1 MRPKRVRI
9 ENNEKAMKLASHA
22 KSENFVTQAI
32 VEGGKLLSQ
41 QAKHRPLG
49 QRRSVLDIPDPHG
62 SGVGTEHKNKYPAGI
77 LYPPVA
83 KYLSRKTDIAKQK
96 RLSSGLL
103 KQFISCL
110 LMPGRYVGTCI

>member
-22 KSENFVTQAI
+22 KSEKFVTQAI

-49 QRRSVLDIPDPHG
+49 Q
-62 SGVGTEHKNKYPAGI
+62 
-77 LYPPVA
+77 
-83 KYLSRKTDIAKQK
+83 
-96 RLSSGLL
+96 
-103 KQFISCL
+103 
-110 LMPGRYVGTCI
+110 